1 MRKKELQKRKE
12 RKTSKAEKGKSYL
25 LEDQDAIA
33 AGTMYG
39 VCVCC
44 ACSHVHVHVCTYIC
58 VDIYMQSLGL
68 SDIGIIKSRLIIA
81 KLSR

>member
-33 AGTMYG
+33 AGTMY
-39 VCVCC
+39 VCVCVC
-44 ACSHVHVHVCTYIC
+44 VVHVVMYMYMYVHIFVW
-58 VDIYMQSLGL
+58 IYTCNH
-68 SDIGIIKSRLIIA
+68 
-81 KLSR
+81 